1 MEEFLFQV
9 SFVVP
14 AEVIPGRLGLL
25 LTLLLCMINT
35 LNSVIQTTP
44 EANDNTTA
52 IIYWIISCM
61 LAILVALGEYFA
73 ILLRKKYFP
82 ISTVELSKTKE
93 AFSETKGKKIIQDQ
107 EIEWSKKL
115 DMVMLIV
122 FPLVFTIFSILFWT
136 CINPDYYIGAYQ

>member
-1 MEEFLFQV
+1 M
-9 SFVVP
+9 VP

-25 LTLLLCMINT
+25 MMLLLCMINT
-35 LNSVIQTTP
+35 LNSVARTTP
-44 EANDNTTA
+44 EANGDTTA
-52 IIYWIISCM
+52 IIYWIISCI
-61 LAILVALGEYFA
+61 LAILVALGEYFV

-82 ISTVELSKTKE
+82 ISAVELKKTKE
-93 AFSETKGKKIIQDQ
+93 AFLERAGKKIIQDQ